1 MGKRVR
7 RYCGHSLK
15 RRNCA
20 VDLRDLCRRLKM
32 WVEWRQ
38 TVVRKGAYVD
48 MSQGPEAVA
57 VEIAKFRA
65 YLFFARKNK
74 MSTVAGKLVAVQY
87 FTAGRGSNC
96 R

>member
-1 MGKRVR
+1 MFGDFAAILSSVGIAPST
-7 RYCGHSLK
+7 Y
-15 RRNCA
+15 A
-20 VDLRDLCRRLKM
+20 TYAADWKM